1 MVIEYRWIGENEIY
15 IIAATSAGF
24 ASLAS
29 DPMIEIISINGVAY

>member
-15 IIAATSAGF
+15 IITATSAGF